1 MSKVYNDT
9 WRQDTPVIME
19 TRAQRLR
26 GLDSRSHEMC
36 AGHQECSNGTIK
48 VLLQNDVYQRLFL
61 WGWLRVVG
69 PPMDLD
75 AGAEERFRS
84 ANRHPKAT
92 TIYSSS
98 TDGISD
104 THIYPL

>member
-1 MSKVYNDT
+1 VSKGYIAT

-36 AGHQECSNGTIK
+36 AGHQECINGTIK
-48 VLLQNDVYQRLFL
+48 VLLQNEAYQRLIL

-69 PPMDLD
+69 PPMD
-75 AGAEERFRS
+75 AGAEERGLDFNHLIRQ
-84 ANRHPKAT
+84 
-92 TIYSSS
+92 
-98 TDGISD
+98 
-104 THIYPL
+104 